1 ENMLNGF
8 ALHEMIFDDDGR
20 PADYRF
26 LEVNATFETMT
37 GFDRAAAVGK
47 TVRELLPGLE
57 PEWVETYGQVTL
69 TGEPARFEQYS
80 ASLGRWFS
88 VLAFSPQRG
97 QFATVVEDITDRR
110 RAEEALAAINA
121 RLQAVISASPV
132 AIYMLDQE
140 RGVQLWNPAA
150 ERLFGWTEEEVLGLP
165 RPPIVRPEAE
175 EEVARVTRGL
185 LEGRALHAYETVRPH
200 RDGTLIPV
208 SISAAPLF
216 GADGDVS
223 GWVTVIADLRERV
236 RAEREAEERVALDKL
251 VLVTHGLLQETTP
264 EGLLQRAVDGACE
277 LAEAEMG
284 CTGHDYTDDR
294 FRLTAIARAA
304 STRSWP
310 EAADLSVEHGGL
322 CLELLHSDAALRL
335 TDEELRQH
343 PAYASLPPEHA
354 TLCGLLGVSLTDPAG
369 RPVGVLAVSCR
380 REGEFTARD
389 ESLLQQLATFAS
401 LALARLEALRELEL
415 QARALSASNKELE
428 AFSYSVS
435 HDLRAPLRAMDG
447 FSRALL
453 EDYADALDEQGRHY
467 LDRVRGASQRMGELI
482 DDLLQLSRVTRD
494 PMRWEDVDLSALARD
509 IIAQLYAAERGR
521 AVAATVQDGL
531 SAQGH
536 PALLRALLLN
546 LLGNAWKFTT
556 RRADAQIEFGASERD
571 GETVYFVRDN
581 GAGFDMHYVD
591 KLFTPFQ
598 RLHAQEEF
606 PGNGVG
612 LATVQR
618 VVNRH
623 GGRAWAEGAV
633 DQGATFYFTLGE

>member
-1 ENMLNGF
+1 MLNGF
-8 ALHEMIFDDDGR
+8 ALHEMIFDDEGR
-20 PADYRF
+20 PADYRY
-26 LEVNATFETMT
+26 LELNAAFEAMT
-37 GFDRAAAVGK
+37 GLTRTAAVGK
-47 TVRELLPGLE
+47 TVLELLPDLE
-57 PEWVETYGQVTL
+57 PEWIETYGQVTL
-69 TGEPARFEQYS
+69 TGEPIRFEQYS
-80 ASLGRWFS
+80 APLGRWFS
-88 VLAFSPQRG
+88 VLAFRPQPG

-110 RAEEALAAINA
+110 RAEEALAATNA
-121 RLQAVISASPV
+121 RLQAIISASPV
-132 AIYMLDQE
+132 AIYMMDREQ
-140 RGVQLWNPAA
+140 GVQLWNPAA
-150 ERLFGWTEEEVLGLP
+150 EELFGWREDEVLGLA
-165 RPPIVRPEAE
+165 RPPIVQPEAE
-175 EEVARVTRGL
+175 EEFARVSRGL
-185 LEGRALHAYETVRPH
+185 LEGRALRGLEAVRPH

-208 SISAAPLF
+208 GISAAPLR
-216 GADGDVS
+216 GADGEVS
-223 GWVTVIADLRERV
+223 GWVTVIADLRDRE
-236 RAEREAEERVALDKL
+236 RAEREFEERTALDKL

-284 CTGHDYTDDR
+284 CTAYDYADDR
-294 FRLTAIARAA
+294 FRVTAIARAA

-322 CLELLHSDAALRL
+322 CLELLHTDAALRL
-335 TDEELRQH
+335 TDEELRRH
-343 PAYASLPPEHA
+343 PAYASLPSEHA

-380 REGEFTARD
+380 RAGEFTARD

-401 LALARLEALRELEL
+401 LALARLEALRELEV
-415 QARALSASNKELE
+415 QARALSASNRELE

-447 FSRALL
+447 FSQALL

-509 IIAQLYAAERGR
+509 IIAQLYAGEPGR
-521 AVAATVQDGL
+521 STAATVRDGL

-546 LLGNAWKFTT
+546 LLGNTWKFTT
-556 RRADAQIEFGASERD
+556 RRADPRIEFGATEQD

-581 GAGFDMHYVD
+581 GAGFDMRYAER
-591 KLFTPFQ
+591 LFTPFQ
-598 RLHAQEEF
+598 RLHTQEEF

-623 GGRAWAEGAV
+623 GGRAWAEAAV
-633 DQGATFYFTLGE
+633 DQGATFYFTLGQ